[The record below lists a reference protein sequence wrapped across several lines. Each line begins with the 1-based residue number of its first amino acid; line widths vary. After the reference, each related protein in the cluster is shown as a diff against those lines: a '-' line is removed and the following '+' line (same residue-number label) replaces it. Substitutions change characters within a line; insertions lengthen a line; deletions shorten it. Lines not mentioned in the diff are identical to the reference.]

1 MADSDLICGVHPVIE
16 ALRARKHVERLLIR
30 IGAGGDGIR
39 EIRGLALE
47 QNVPWQPV
55 PLQKLDRLTR
65 AEHQGVIAYLSQ
77 VEEQDLDEV
86 IARAYEQRQAPLI
99 VALDSVTDVRN
110 MGAIARSAECFGAHG
125 LLVPKVGTARLGP
138 DTVKSSAGALLRK
151 PVCRTN
157 DLLKALERAREHG
170 LRIIACTEKAQ
181 QDVSEVDLSG
191 PLVVVMGSEDTGIN
205 DRVLRMA
212 DELVR
217 IPMAGQI
224 GSLNVSV
231 AAGIVLHAVLRARM
245 EKKKK
250 KRKKGGRRRAG
261 KGLSPDPVSFPS
273 SSRKCRPRSR

>member
-1 MADSDLICGVHPVIE
+1 MAESDLICGVHPVIE

-205 DRVLRMA
+205 ERVLRMA

-245 EKKKK
+245 V
-250 KRKKGGRRRAG
+250 KG
-261 KGLSPDPVSFPS
+261 
-273 SSRKCRPRSR
+273 